1 LNENGVE
8 TENQPSRPRKISVL
22 LCQVLAATV
31 VLFNFCKG
39 SVTQFAFNK
48 SAPDKIVVSL
58 NESATQ
64 PGKQNMETTEMTDT
78 LKSINTTPHLCR
90 SKVKQTALEIASRD
104 PPANKFSRV
113 GMSFVERIEAKVRAA
128 IREEVRIHPS
138 KGKTLL

>member
-1 LNENGVE
+1 MFAMV
-8 TENQPSRPRKISVL
+8 QPSNSPS
-22 LCQVLAATV
+22 
-31 VLFNFCKG
+31 G
-39 SVTQFAFNK
+39 K

-64 PGKQNMETTEMTDT
+64 PRKQIMETTEMTDT

-90 SKVKQTALEIASRD
+90 SKVKQTALEIAAAIR
-104 PPANKFSRV
+104 PANKFSRV

-128 IREEVRIHPS
+128 IREEIRIHPS

>member
-1 LNENGVE
+1 MFARVRSLNS
-8 TENQPSRPRKISVL
+8 Q
-22 LCQVLAATV
+22 
-31 VLFNFCKG
+31 
-39 SVTQFAFNK
+39 FNK

-64 PGKQNMETTEMTDT
+64 PRKQNMETVETTDT

-90 SKVKQTALEIASRD
+90 SKVKQTALEIASAIR
-104 PPANKFSRV
+104 PSNKFSRV
-113 GMSFVERIEAKVRAA
+113 GMSFVERIEAKVRVA

>member
-1 LNENGVE
+1 MVSELKTG
-8 TENQPSRPRKISVL
+8 QIAPHKISVV
-22 LCQVLAATV
+22 LCQASA
-31 VLFNFCKG
+31 
-39 SVTQFAFNK
+39 VTAVPLNVCRLRLQDSRFSK

-64 PGKQNMETTEMTDT
+64 PRKQIMETVETTDT

-90 SKVKQTALEIASRD
+90 SKVKQTALEIAAAIR
-104 PPANKFSRV
+104 PANKFSRV
-113 GMSFVERIEAKVRAA
+113 GMSFVERIEAKVRVA

>member
-1 LNENGVE
+1 M
-8 TENQPSRPRKISVL
+8 
-22 LCQVLAATV
+22 
-31 VLFNFCKG
+31 
-39 SVTQFAFNK
+39 FAGLQLPDSHFSQ

-58 NESATQ
+58 NESPIQ
-64 PGKQNMETTEMTDT
+64 PGKQNMETPEVADT

-90 SKVKQTALEIASRD
+90 SKVKQTALEIAATIR
-104 PPANKFSRV
+104 PANKFSRV

>member
-1 LNENGVE
+1 MFARLLPLNW
-8 TENQPSRPRKISVL
+8 Q
-22 LCQVLAATV
+22 
-31 VLFNFCKG
+31 
-39 SVTQFAFNK
+39 FNK

-64 PGKQNMETTEMTDT
+64 PRKQNMETVETTDT

-90 SKVKQTALEIASRD
+90 SKVKQTALEIASAIR
-104 PPANKFSRV
+104 PSNKFSRV
-113 GMSFVERIEAKVRAA
+113 GMSFVQRIEAKVRVA

>member
-1 LNENGVE
+1 M
-8 TENQPSRPRKISVL
+8 
-22 LCQVLAATV
+22 LAG
-31 VLFNFCKG
+31 LQLPN
-39 SVTQFAFNK
+39 SQFNK
-48 SAPDKIVVSL
+48 SAPDKMVASL

-64 PGKQNMETTEMTDT
+64 RRKHNMETTEVTDT

-90 SKVKQTALEIASRD
+90 SKVKQTALEIATAIR
-104 PPANKFSRV
+104 PANKFSRV

>member
-1 LNENGVE
+1 MKTVSKLKISQVA
-8 TENQPSRPRKISVL
+8 PRKISVL
-22 LCQVLAATV
+22 LCQVLAATAV
-31 VLFNFCKG
+31 F
-39 SVTQFAFNK
+39 SMFARVWSLNSQFNK

-90 SKVKQTALEIASRD
+90 SKVKQTALEIAAAIR
-104 PPANKFSRV
+104 PANKFSRV